1 MGKSKDRQLRALLD
15 VLTDE
20 EVASVLDFAQYL
32 RDRRPVLP
40 KSPLEIVDIP
50 RPQDESVIAA
60 IRRLTQTYPML
71 DRDTVFNE
79 ASGLMARHVM
89 QGERSVLTAPREEK
103 EEMIVYEIIVPYATE
118 TTTVMYKYYCW
129 DK

>member
-1 MGKSKDRQLRALLD
+1 MGKSKDRQLRAALD

-20 EVASVLDFAQYL
+20 EAASVLDFAQYL
-32 RDRRPVLP
+32 RDRRPALP
-40 KSPLEIVDIP
+40 ESPLEMVDIP

-89 QGERSVLTAPREEK
+89 QGETSEDTIDQLEALFQSRYASLHAKTAPD
-103 EEMIVYEIIVPYATE
+103 ITE
-118 TTTVMYKYYCW
+118 S
-129 DK
+129 

>member
-1 MGKSKDRQLRALLD
+1 MGKSKDPQLRAVLD
-15 VLTDE
+15 ALTDE

-40 KSPLEIVDIP
+40 ETPPEVVNIP
-50 RPQDESVIAA
+50 RPQGESVIAA
-60 IRRLTQTYPML
+60 IRRLTQSYPML

-89 QGERSVLTAPREEK
+89 QGETSEDTIDQLEALFQSRYASLHAKSAPD
-103 EEMIVYEIIVPYATE
+103 ITE
-118 TTTVMYKYYCW
+118 S
-129 DK
+129 